1 MNIKELNYI
10 YTKQNVSYKEYKIHK
25 YVYGLSEI
33 YGIHVPRPY
42 EYNYETRELK
52 MQKIPNMCI
61 SDFYGETSENVPEE
75 IFKEIQKIII
85 LLYNHHVYYPDITGY
100 NFIEYNGHIWILDFG
115 HASICNKIDDPF
127 VIKFMSGLCK
137 WNSDFA

>member
-52 MQKIPNMCI
+52 MQRIPNMCI

-75 IFKEIQKIII
+75 IFKEI
-85 LLYNHHVYYPDITGY
+85 
-100 NFIEYNGHIWILDFG
+100 
-115 HASICNKIDDPF
+115 
-127 VIKFMSGLCK
+127 
-137 WNSDFA
+137 